1 LIGSAPSTTPSAK
14 KHSEAGSELKGQ
26 VVPMIGVPQGLTTWT
41 PQTRATEQKCI
52 PPYYYNDGKI
62 QGFRASHWMNGSCVQ
77 DYGTMTLMP
86 QVGKVEINPEKRA
99 EAYSRKTEI
108 VRPDLYQVDLQNSG
122 IKVAMTAL
130 CRSGFFKIKYPN
142 QQENYLIVEPNS
154 DEGVGFVQVF
164 PEKRN
169 SRL

>member
-1 LIGSAPSTTPSAK
+1 MKKILLILLLSTSLFAQKKPLDYVNPLIGSAPSTTPSAK

-86 QVGKVEINPEKRA
+86 QVGKIEINPKKEQKLILEKL
-99 EAYSRKTEI
+99 K
-108 VRPDLYQVDLQNSG
+108 LYVQIC
-122 IKVAMTAL
+122 IK
-130 CRSGFFKIKYPN
+130 
-142 QQENYLIVEPNS
+142 
-154 DEGVGFVQVF
+154 
-164 PEKRN
+164 
-169 SRL
+169 

>member
-1 LIGSAPSTTPSAK
+1 VKKILFILSVSTSLFAQKKPLDYVNPLIGSAPSTTPSAQ

-52 PPYYYNDGKI
+52 PPYYFNDGKI

-86 QVGKVEINPEKRA
+86 QVGGVEINP
-99 EAYSRKTEI
+99 
-108 VRPDLYQVDLQNSG
+108 
-122 IKVAMTAL
+122 
-130 CRSGFFKIKYPN
+130 
-142 QQENYLIVEPNS
+142 
-154 DEGVGFVQVF
+154 
-164 PEKRN
+164 
-169 SRL
+169 